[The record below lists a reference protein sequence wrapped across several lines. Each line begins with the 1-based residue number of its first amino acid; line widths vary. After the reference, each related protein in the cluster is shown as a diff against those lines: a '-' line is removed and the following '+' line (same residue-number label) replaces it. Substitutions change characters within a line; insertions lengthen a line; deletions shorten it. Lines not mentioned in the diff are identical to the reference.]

1 MSASYPCYEV
11 TKSFNDADG
20 KHRIG
25 EIIVAVTNDQEQQL
39 TDLEREGYV
48 RFCRL
53 VKTRS
58 STTTRRSIERIT
70 Q

>member
-1 MSASYPCYEV
+1 MSASYPYYEV

-48 RFCRL
+48 RFVGWSKPDRQQQQ
-53 VKTRS
+53 
-58 STTTRRSIERIT
+58 EEA
-70 Q
+70 